1 MRRRAPTPA
10 SLPSGISSDQ
20 TSYVLTLPGGA
31 GSRRVGYGGCFNVAR
46 RRQRSTTAIARR
58 KAHRLKG
65 ATSAARRA
73 GARREP
79 LADVKDTV

>member
-46 RRQRSTTAIARR
+46 RRERSTTAIAHR
-58 KAHRLKG
+58 KAHRLKKRHLCR
-65 ATSAARRA
+65 TA
-73 GARREP
+73 GGRTTRTP
-79 LADVKDTV
+79 ADVKDTV